1 MKMRP
6 IRLIKSNCMMVLSV
20 CIIAVFGVLILSF
33 KEDGPGPCASVTYTK
48 EDSIISQKA
57 FLKVYKVLVSP
68 RCMNCHPSGDIP
80 LQGDDNHLH
89 LQGVKRGPEGKG
101 LYALKCSNCH
111 QSSNTPGLNMPPGA
125 PDWHLPPPAM
135 RMVFQGRSP
144 HELALQMLD
153 PIRNGGKTRRDLIEH
168 MKTDLVR
175 WAWHPGEGRTK
186 PPLSY
191 EDFTTHFKLWID
203 KGAVAPPVGAK

>member
-1 MKMRP
+1 M
-6 IRLIKSNCMMVLSV
+6 LFSV
-20 CIIAVFGVLILSF
+20 CIATAIAVLAFSF
-33 KEDGPGPCASVTYTK
+33 KAVQPASGTGRLTK
-48 EDSIISQKA
+48 EDSILSQKA
-57 FLKVYKVLVSP
+57 FLRVYKVLMSP

-80 LQGDDNHLH
+80 LQGDDSHLH
-89 LQGVKRGPEGKG
+89 LQGVKRGPDGKG

-111 QSSNTPGLNMPPGA
+111 QAANTAGLNMPPGV

-144 HELALQMLD
+144 HDLALQMLD
-153 PIRNGGKTRRDLIEH
+153 PKRNGGKSRKDLIEH

-175 WAWHPGEGRTK
+175 WAWQPGEGRTK

-191 EDFTTHFKLWID
+191 EDFTTQFKLWID
-203 KGAVAPPVGAK
+203 KGAVAP